1 MTKIQDRIFASPK
14 ATRQGVARRFGM
26 TKLQDSNFAPPTA
39 ARQGAAQG
47 GAA

>member
-1 MTKIQDRIFASPK
+1 MTKFQGRNFALP
-14 ATRQGVARRFGM
+14 AVARQSSEHGCGM
-26 TKLQDSNFAPPTA
+26 TKFQDRNFAPPTA

>member
-1 MTKIQDRIFASPK
+1 MTKIQDRIFALPT
-14 ATRQGVARRFGM
+14 AARQGTASRFGM